1 MVLRGEDKMRVNN
14 VFSYIPQA
22 YGFKDYQSLNK
33 SFSEVY
39 SKQKVESANPN
50 SEDTVSGKYD
60 VTNCTF
66 DEFTSTIKSL
76 AKEGKL
82 STHDILLTTANF
94 ERSLK
99 QINPNFKYY
108 ITSADSG
115 GRRNWVDEFDALA
128 KRELSRGNMLGY
140 QRHMERKAVAAKAM
154 ELSCA
159 SKNL

>member
-1 MVLRGEDKMRVNN
+1 MRVNN
-14 VFSYIPQA
+14 VFSHIPQA
-22 YGFKDYQSLNK
+22 YAYKEYQSPNK
-33 SFSEVY
+33 AY
-39 SKQKVESANPN
+39 SDVCFKQKMESSSQK

-60 VTNCTF
+60 VSNCTF

-76 AKEGKL
+76 SKEGEL

-94 ERSLK
+94 EISLK

-128 KRELSRGNMLGY
+128 KQEFNRGNMLGY
-140 QRHMERKAVAAKAM
+140 QRHMERKAVAAKAL
-154 ELSCA
+154 ELLNQSSVKPKLCLDV
-159 SKNL
+159 K

>member
-1 MVLRGEDKMRVNN
+1 MRVNN

-22 YGFKDYQSLNK
+22 YGFKDNQSLNK
-33 SFSEVY
+33 SYLEVFC
-39 SKQKVESANPN
+39 KQKAESAGQS

-60 VTNCTF
+60 VANCTF

-76 AKEGKL
+76 SKEGKL

-94 ERSLK
+94 ETSLK

-115 GRRNWVDEFDALA
+115 GKRNWVDEFDALA
-128 KRELSRGNMLGY
+128 KRELSRGNLLGY
-140 QRHMERKAVAAKAM
+140 QRHMERKAVAAKAL
-154 ELSCA
+154 ELLKQS
-159 SKNL
+159 SVK